1 MFQPISIF
9 IGLRYSRS
17 KSSTGFVSFI
27 TFFSTVG
34 ILLGVASLITVVSVM
49 NGFEGELKK
58 RILGIIP
65 HVIVSDIGNQYNS
78 QPNNNVIEQKHN
90 LVTNSDNNLDNNLDN
105 KSVTKSWPALRETL
119 LNQPHVLHVS
129 PFLETEALIQSS
141 NALQGVLVQGIM
153 PKFEQEN
160 IINTHMVSGRLD
172 TLEVQ
177 PYSLVI
183 GQSLA
188 NKLKVRLGDDVRL
201 VLPNKSVFTPMGRI
215 PVQRVFTIV
224 GVFHIGSQVDD
235 AMVYIDSHYAAKLLR
250 RNGDG
255 IDKLRLYLDDA
266 FNAKPVVSVLEE
278 QFSTRNSAKGENNL
292 ASTITFS
299 TWDESQGALF
309 SAVKMEKNMM
319 WLMLSLIV
327 AVAAFNIVSALVMV
341 VVEKQAEIG
350 ILRTLG
356 LARVD
361 IVKIFITQGMIN
373 GLWGVCL
380 GGGIGVL
387 LASNLN
393 DIMQLIGIH
402 LLGMGLQKLPVIL
415 QWADVLTIIVS
426 ALAMSFLATLYPAY
440 QASKTEPAQVLRN
453 E

>member
-17 KSSTGFVSFI
+17 KSHAGFVSFI

-34 ILLGVASLITVVSVM
+34 ILLGVASLIAVVSVM

-58 RILGIIP
+58 RILGIVP
-65 HVIVSDIGNQYNS
+65 HVIVSDFTSNES
-78 QPNNNVIEQKHN
+78 
-90 LVTNSDNNLDNNLDN
+90 S
-105 KSVTKSWPALRETL
+105 TKQDLRWPSLREEL
-119 LNQPHVLHVS
+119 LNKPHVVRVT
-129 PFLETEALIQSS
+129 PFLESEALIQSS
-141 NALQGVLVQGIM
+141 KGLQGVLVQGIM
-153 PKFEQEN
+153 PTLEQDN
-160 IINTHMVSGRLD
+160 IINTHMVAGSIDMLS
-172 TLEVQ
+172 TQ
-177 PYSLVI
+177 SYSLVL

-188 NKLKVRLGDDVRL
+188 NKLQVTLGDEVRL

-215 PVQRVFTIV
+215 PVQRVFSIV
-224 GVFHIGSQVDD
+224 GIFHIGSQVDD
-235 AMVYIDSHYAAKLLR
+235 AMVYVDSRYGAKLLR
-250 RNGDG
+250 RPGDG

-266 FNAKPVVSVLEE
+266 FNAKKVVESLKKDQENTEEVNTLHSV
-278 QFSTRNSAKGENNL
+278 S
-292 ASTITFS
+292 FS

-350 ILRTLG
+350 ILQTLG
-356 LARVD
+356 LARIDV
-361 IVKIFITQGMIN
+361 IKIFITQGMVN
-373 GLWGVCL
+373 GLWGVTL
-380 GGGIGVL
+380 GGLLGVMLALNLNEILLVIGV
-387 LASNLN
+387 NLFGF
-393 DIMQLIGIH
+393 GIQD
-402 LLGMGLQKLPVIL
+402 LPIKLE
-415 QWADVLTIIVS
+415 WFDVLTIILS

-440 QASKTEPAQVLRN
+440 QASTTQPAQVLRN

>member
-17 KSSTGFVSFI
+17 KSHAGFVSFI

-58 RILGIIP
+58 RILGIVP
-65 HVIVSDIGNQYNS
+65 HVIVNDFTSDGS
-78 QPNNNVIEQKHN
+78 
-90 LVTNSDNNLDNNLDN
+90 S
-105 KSVTKSWPALRETL
+105 TKQDLRWPKLREEL
-119 LNQPHVLHVS
+119 LNKPHVVRVT
-129 PFLETEALIQSS
+129 PFLESEALIQSS
-141 NALQGVLVQGIM
+141 KGLQGVLVQGIM
-153 PKFEQEN
+153 PTLEQDN
-160 IINTHMVSGRLD
+160 IINTHMVAGSIDMLS
-172 TLEVQ
+172 TQ
-177 PYSLVI
+177 SYSLVL

-188 NKLKVRLGDDVRL
+188 NKLQVTLGDEVRL

-215 PVQRVFTIV
+215 PVQRVFSIV
-224 GVFHIGSQVDD
+224 GIFHIGSQVDD
-235 AMVYIDSHYAAKLLR
+235 AMVYVDSRYGAKLLR
-250 RNGDG
+250 RTGDG

-266 FNAKPVVSVLEE
+266 FNAKKVVENLKKDQEASDKILHSV
-278 QFSTRNSAKGENNL
+278 
-292 ASTITFS
+292 TFS

-350 ILRTLG
+350 ILQTLG
-356 LARVD
+356 LARTDV
-361 IVKIFITQGMIN
+361 IKIFITQGMVN
-373 GLWGVCL
+373 GLWGVSL
-380 GGGIGVL
+380 GGLLGVI
-387 LASNLN
+387 LALNLN
-393 DIMQLIGIH
+393 EILVVVGVNLFGFGMQE
-402 LLGMGLQKLPVIL
+402 LPVKL
-415 QWADVLTIIVS
+415 EWFDVLTIILS

-440 QASKTEPAQVLRN
+440 QASTTQPAQVLRN

>member
-17 KSSTGFVSFI
+17 KSHTGFVSFI

-34 ILLGVASLITVVSVM
+34 ILLGVAALITVVSVM

-58 RILGIIP
+58 RILGIVP
-65 HVIVSDIGNQYNS
+65 HVIVSDFSAIDTS
-78 QPNNNVIEQKHN
+78 AEQKRPWQN
-90 LVTNSDNNLDNNLDN
+90 
-105 KSVTKSWPALRETL
+105 LREEL
-119 LNQPHVLHVS
+119 LTKPHVLRVT
-129 PFLETEALIQSS
+129 PFLESEALIQS
-141 NALQGVLVQGIM
+141 AKGLQGVLVQGIM
-153 PKFEQEN
+153 PKFEQKN
-160 IINTHMVSGRLD
+160 IVSTHMVSGSMEMLS
-172 TLEVQ
+172 TQ
-177 PYSLVI
+177 SYSLVL

-188 NKLKVRLGDDVRL
+188 NKLQVGLGDEVRL

-215 PVQRVFTIV
+215 PVQRVFTVAGI
-224 GVFHIGSQVDD
+224 FHIGSQVDD
-235 AMVYIDSHYAAKLLR
+235 AMVYVDSRYGAKLLR
-250 RNGDG
+250 RTGDG

-266 FNAKPVVSVLEE
+266 FNAKTVVKNLEQE
-278 QFSTRNSAKGENNL
+278 QQNTKHSKTLDSIN
-292 ASTITFS
+292 FS

-350 ILRTLG
+350 ILQTLG
-356 LARVD
+356 LARIEV
-361 IVKIFITQGMIN
+361 IKIFITQGMVN
-373 GLWGVCL
+373 GLWGVSL
-380 GGGIGVL
+380 GGLLGVI
-387 LASNLN
+387 LALNLN
-393 DIMQLIGIH
+393 SILLVVGAN
-402 LLGMGLQKLPVIL
+402 LFGLGMQDLPIKLE
-415 QWADVLTIIVS
+415 WFDVLTIILS

-440 QASKTEPAQVLRN
+440 QASTTQPAQVLRN